1 MWRCS
6 HRHLL
11 EPQLCLSFCWLHQT
25 VLVLKI
31 PWPNSPN
38 SFSATS
44 MTASGLLPVQNWSTL
59 LLTSIIPSI
68 YLDYLR
74 QIFSLSLSI
83 CLQHKRQTMDW
94 CLLQTHWLP
103 VIVTTPVENMLTDCI
118 MAWFGNLPTA
128 LYLTWVDHNRDGCGP
143 HNTTA
148 LPGGDRQCCS
158 KLAIPIGPG
167 TCHSDKSMFLQLI
180 CVLHKIPA
188 AAVCLGIVELSG
200 SLCKDSSY
208 DQPIHSSS

>member
-1 MWRCS
+1 M
-6 HRHLL
+6 
-11 EPQLCLSFCWLHQT
+11 PVFCWLRQT

-31 PWPNSPN
+31 LWPNSPN

-59 LLTSIIPSI
+59 LLTSIIPSN
-68 YLDYLR
+68 LLGLP
-74 QIFSLSLSI
+74 QTNLFPFSINLSPTQETDNGLMSTTNPLTPSYPDHT
-83 CLQHKRQTMDW
+83 CRE
-94 CLLQTHWLP
+94 HWL
-103 VIVTTPVENMLTDCI
+103 LTDCI

-143 HNTTA
+143 HNTTV

-158 KLAIPIGPG
+158 KLATSIGPG

>member
-11 EPQLCLSFCWLHQT
+11 EPQLCLSFCWLRQT

-31 PWPNSPN
+31 LWPNSPN

-59 LLTSIIPSI
+59 LLTSIIPSN
-68 YLDYLR
+68 LLGLP
-74 QIFSLSLSI
+74 QTNLFPFSINLSPTQETDNGLMSTTNPLTPSYPDHT
-83 CLQHKRQTMDW
+83 CRE
-94 CLLQTHWLP
+94 HWL
-103 VIVTTPVENMLTDCI
+103 LTDCI

-128 LYLTWVDHNRDGCGP
+128 LYLTWVDHNRDGCGS
-143 HNTTA
+143 HNTTV

-158 KLAIPIGPG
+158 KLASPHWTGHLPFWQINVPP
-167 TCHSDKSMFLQLI
+167 TD
-180 CVLHKIPA
+180 
-188 AAVCLGIVELSG
+188 
-200 SLCKDSSY
+200 LCFAQDSSSCSLSW
-208 DQPIHSSS
+208 DCGTVRISL